1 MNFTRRDFLSTLS
14 TVSTLGA
21 ASTLPLAPKLLA
33 DNTTLA
39 NTSKPGASWFS
50 SAPGSFWQERPNPAC
65 SPIIDRN
72 IFAYDFE
79 IQPDKP
85 QQTIEGFGAAFSEKG
100 WEALSKLDLAQQKKI
115 LELLFDKHSGANFNL
130 CRTPIGANDFA
141 LKWYSYDEADG
152 DFELKKFSIKNDL
165 QTLVPFIKS
174 AQAIR
179 SDLKLWASP
188 WSPPTWMKRNKHYA
202 MTPAWP
208 GGLENGIKPEQ
219 VGQEGNDYFIL
230 DTNYIA
236 AYAKYFRKY
245 VESYKAKGIDIIAV
259 MPQNEFNSA
268 QPFPSCCWTPQGLAQ
283 FIPALAEEMSGLNVE
298 VLLGTLERGNM
309 DLVRQVLGDP
319 RCKKVIKGVGI
330 QWAGKGTLPFLK
342 PAYPDLKIWG
352 TEQECGKGTNDWH
365 YTKYAWGLI
374 KQYIKNGASVY
385 QYWNMVLSNDV
396 RSTWGWPQNSLV
408 SIDTDKKT
416 FRLNPEYYLMRHLS
430 AYVQPGA
437 QHLPTS
443 SFTGYENQLAF
454 KNPDESLVI
463 MIQNEMAEELL
474 VKAKI
479 GNKILSMALPADSLN
494 TLVIPKADYA

>member
-1 MNFTRRDFLSTLS
+1 MNFTRRDFLT
-14 TVSTLGA
+14 TLGA
-21 ASTLPLAPKLLA
+21 ASTLPLAPTLLA
-33 DNTTLA
+33 D
-39 NTSKPGASWFS
+39 TSSTAATASAAKVTASWFS
-50 SAPGSFWQERPNPAC
+50 SAPGNFWQAHKTPSCNP
-65 SPIIDRN
+65 IMDRN

-79 IQPDKP
+79 IQSDRP

-100 WEALSKLDLAQQKKI
+100 WEALNKLDLAQQKHI
-115 LELLFDKHSGANFNL
+115 LELLFDKQAGANFTL

-141 LKWYSYDEADG
+141 LKWYSYDEVEG

-179 SDLKLWASP
+179 GDLKLWASP

-202 MTPAWP
+202 MTSPWP

-219 VGQEGNDYFIL
+219 VGQEGKDYFIL
-230 DTNYIA
+230 EDKYIA
-236 AYAKYFRKY
+236 AYARYFKKY
-245 VESYKAKGIDIIAV
+245 VEAYRAKGIDIMAV

-283 FIPALAEEMSGLNVE
+283 FIPALAEEMASLKVD

-309 DLVRQVLGDP
+309 DLVNQVMADP
-319 RCKKVIKGVGI
+319 RCKKVVKGVGV

-342 PAYPDLKIWG
+342 PAYPELKIWG

-365 YTKYAWGLI
+365 YAKYAWGLI

-408 SIDTDKKT
+408 SVDTDNKS

-437 QHLPTS
+437 QHIPTS
-443 SFTGYENQLAF
+443 SFTGYENQLVF
-454 KNPDESLVI
+454 RNPDESLVI
-463 MIQNEMAEELL
+463 MIQNDMAEELV

-479 GNKILSMALPADSLN
+479 GNKILPMALPADSLN
-494 TLVIPKADYA
+494 TLLIPKADYV